1 MEEKEILNKIN
12 KWKKDKVEVAL
23 ATVINTWGSSP
34 RPVGSIMAINSKNEI
49 IGSVSGGC
57 VEAAV
62 FSEAIN
68 ILKNKKPKILE
79 FGITN
84 KEAWEVGLTCG
95 GKLQVYVEK
104 VF

>member
-1 MEEKEILNKIN
+1 MEEKEILAKIN
-12 KWKKDKVEVAL
+12 IWKKEKKEVAL
-23 ATVINTWGSSP
+23 ATVISTWGSSP
-34 RPVGSIMAINSKNEI
+34 RSVGSIMAINNQNEV

-57 VEAAV
+57 VEASV

-68 ILKNKKPKILE
+68 VLNSKKPKILY

-95 GKLQVYVEK
+95 GKLQIYVEK
-104 VF
+104 LF